1 MDIHCAFCGEPWDLD
16 SLHDM
21 VADPTIK
28 GSILLSYKAAAKRF
42 AVQGCGAFQFGATTL
57 AKPNYCTNGVADEDA
72 AIRAEAM
79 QNLSEHPDDWIE

>member
-21 VADPTIK
+21 LDVA
-28 GSILLSYKAAAKRF
+28 GNYESGVVSYKVAAKRF
-42 AVQGCGAFQFGATTL
+42 AVQGCGAFELGASTL